1 MEIEANSSNTP
12 PQPSP
17 SPFIIN
23 IKRPNFNE
31 SKLNEAYSFQKF
43 KSDNVFKSAGHYL
56 KKYYKPSRGCCNR
69 YVQNRLPIIKWM
81 KEYDIKKNLLK
92 DIIGGLTIGVVTIPQ
107 GMAYSLMAGLP
118 AVYGLYVS
126 FFTVMAYFLFGTS
139 RHLSLGTYGVVSLMV
154 KSSISKFEGKLYPF
168 EKQGDNH
175 HQPRSINPHY
185 TIIKDNTLL
194 SNFIRMNATTT
205 TTTTHMAVLKGHEDL
220 GGFLSNNPDQAKVM
234 IATGLSF
241 LVGVIQVY
249 FIHRLLNFGYK
260 IFFL

>member
-1 MEIEANSSNTP
+1 MDIEANSNSSPQLP
-12 PQPSP
+12 PRQLM
-17 SPFIIN
+17 IN

-31 SKLNEAYSFQKF
+31 SKLNETYSFQKF
-43 KSDNVFKSAGHYL
+43 KSDNVFRSAGHYL

-69 YVQNRLPIIKWM
+69 YIQNRLPIIKWM
-81 KEYDIKKNLLK
+81 KEYDIKQNLLK

-118 AVYGLYVS
+118 PVYGLYVS

-168 EKQGDNH
+168 ENQGDGNH
-175 HQPRSINPHY
+175 QSRSINPHY
-185 TIIKDNTLL
+185 TIINDNTLL
-194 SNFIRMNATTT
+194 SNYIRLNATTT
-205 TTTTHMAVLKGHEDL
+205 TTTTTTHRAMLKEHDDL
-220 GGFLSNNPDQAKVM
+220 GGFLSNNADQAKVM
-234 IATGLSF
+234 IATGLAF

-249 FIHRLLNFGYK
+249 FYECFYLY
-260 IFFL
+260 